1 MVELPYKLINSL
13 TELGLLESEAKIYA
27 ALVYMQSAEV
37 RDLLEFLEISKPSI
51 YEGLRMLEKNG
62 LIVLT
67 SPRPAMYQAIEPKI
81 ALEIILKK
89 YEESKKEALIELE
102 NFKNQEMSIKPQQ
115 PSWFIFGAKSF
126 EFKIKD
132 MLKNA
137 KETIYCQTSIKYLHY
152 IERAARKNIQIYL
165 VVMSADK
172 DNERLKRL
180 SQMNNVELNII
191 ETDEMEAT
199 NEKNKEELEQRYKE
213 SINDLMDLENQIM
226 LVVDD
231 AEFLTVP
238 PFKSDSLT
246 ALTSTNKALIFTSK
260 LNIEKALL
268 IYESGKK

>member
-13 TELGLLESEAKIYA
+13 TELGLLESEAKIYS

-37 RDLLEFLEISKPSI
+37 RDLLEFLEVSKPSI

-115 PSWFIFGAKSF
+115 PLWFIFGAKSF

-137 KETIYCQTSIKYLHY
+137 RETIYCQTSIKYLHY
-152 IERAARKNIQIYL
+152 IEKVARKNISIYL

-268 IYESGKK
+268 IYESGN